1 MAGPK
6 RFFWL
11 ILAPGS
17 AQDPTCWDGV
27 FTKDLCCDKRYGPK
41 GNEGCWDP
49 VHTFERCC
57 GVEEDCRVSEEFNPE
72 KCCDLVKSDRGDEA
86 CWSGAQTF
94 EHCCGGNR
102 TPRVTGDRPLEK
114 LPTFGEGC
122 WDAERLVT
130 FGRCCGGTAFED
142 VCWTGDFSYD
152 RCCIGLGPIQRY
164 FMDLPKEHD
173 MVRCVREGLEGPSK
187 AKANITYEECSG
199 KYLYVSA
206 VSYRYAEV
214 VAMHDFW
221 WQRPQDEKMDRIGPE
236 VTAPEWLSHA
246 GEVCVPKI
254 CSEAAVAGW
263 FASMVDIGQF
273 YIQPS
278 YRELNDSHVR
288 VSPLTARERPY
299 PSFRGSWLTF
309 RPQADALLRKEQ
321 NIQQYFE
328 FVLTEKLSLRQLEL
342 SAKTQGVLL
351 ALTLPTILATLL
363 SLGLEVVRP
372 LALQTS
378 WKALGAPRQRYFD
391 LFRVVITSFVIAQH
405 VKDHYLFPK
414 DHTSSPFGYMLSTV
428 EAFPENALVVLL
440 MVFLVLR
447 RLDTHPPAVHGIFSW
462 LGHLISYA
470 LRRWALILSVVG
482 IWLYIYLAVIIEEI
496 PLPNI
501 GKSRFLYIWFWR
513 HRLSCAQSKHWIPTI
528 FLAHEVLHAKPTPCH
543 NINIFEAIFQIDVL
557 LTAVLVLLPRRL
569 SALLSALTFIPLA
582 RCGSVPDDGPPARSI
597 DYLPVG
603 LLTVAIANGL
613 PKAATLA
620 QWRWPIR
627 WILWLLAVASYGCFG
642 LLTAETEADL
652 QVRRLGRDLGVPI
665 WVLREVP
672 ALLGTVLVL
681 RLLDAQASPLGHG
694 WSPLSALGRLC
705 GQINITHLFVLQIH
719 RGFATGMDGITTDD
733 IFLPPSPSLF
743 LWLWAGLFV
752 CSVGV
757 ATILFLFME
766 GPVQALLGR
775 RDGGRGAVN
784 GTSNGHVVNGH
795 RR

>member
-1 MAGPK
+1 MSGSISAMAGPK

-102 TPRVTGDRPLEK
+102 TPRVTGEPPLEK

-254 CSEAAVAGW
+254 CSCRHRGLTDPFLIVQLAIRVKSQRTRRIFNYAGEGRGEY
-263 FASMVDIGQF
+263 SKQVNK
-273 YIQPS
+273 
-278 YRELNDSHVR
+278 L
-288 VSPLTARERPY
+288 VSCHILFSRDPT
-299 PSFRGSWLTF
+299 S
-309 RPQADALLRKEQ
+309 
-321 NIQQYFE
+321 IC
-328 FVLTEKLSLRQLEL
+328 SLRFVCWRLC
-342 SAKTQGVLL
+342 TQRCSIV
-351 ALTLPTILATLL
+351 
-363 SLGLEVVRP
+363 SLGYEE
-372 LALQTS
+372 T
-378 WKALGAPRQRYFD
+378 FD
-391 LFRVVITSFVIAQH
+391 IFS
-405 VKDHYLFPK
+405 K
-414 DHTSSPFGYMLSTV
+414 
-428 EAFPENALVVLL
+428 VLDQS
-440 MVFLVLR
+440 LVLR
-447 RLDTHPPAVHGIFSW
+447 
-462 LGHLISYA
+462 
-470 LRRWALILSVVG
+470 
-482 IWLYIYLAVIIEEI
+482 
-496 PLPNI
+496 
-501 GKSRFLYIWFWR
+501 
-513 HRLSCAQSKHWIPTI
+513 
-528 FLAHEVLHAKPTPCH
+528 
-543 NINIFEAIFQIDVL
+543 
-557 LTAVLVLLPRRL
+557 
-569 SALLSALTFIPLA
+569 
-582 RCGSVPDDGPPARSI
+582 
-597 DYLPVG
+597 
-603 LLTVAIANGL
+603 
-613 PKAATLA
+613 
-620 QWRWPIR
+620 
-627 WILWLLAVASYGCFG
+627 
-642 LLTAETEADL
+642 
-652 QVRRLGRDLGVPI
+652 
-665 WVLREVP
+665 
-672 ALLGTVLVL
+672 
-681 RLLDAQASPLGHG
+681 
-694 WSPLSALGRLC
+694 
-705 GQINITHLFVLQIH
+705 
-719 RGFATGMDGITTDD
+719 
-733 IFLPPSPSLF
+733 
-743 LWLWAGLFV
+743 
-752 CSVGV
+752 
-757 ATILFLFME
+757 
-766 GPVQALLGR
+766 
-775 RDGGRGAVN
+775 
-784 GTSNGHVVNGH
+784 
-795 RR
+795 